1 MTRTL
6 QDLNVTFI
14 REALAH
20 GADQEL
26 VVLLQEQH
34 PADLAEAIEPLTEEE
49 KRRVFQL
56 LNPEQAADVLVELND
71 LSREEI
77 LEETSAARLAEIAEE
92 MESDEAA
99 DLLATLSEAT
109 QAEVLRRM
117 GREEMKDLA
126 ELLRYREDSAGGIM
140 KRELLAVRGDS
151 TVAEAV
157 AAFQQ
162 LSHTED
168 VEDIHNV
175 FVVDAERHLVGVLPI
190 RRLLLVDAATPIHR
204 VMDPNILKVRT
215 DVDQEEVARLFK
227 KYDLL
232 SIPVVDEGDRLVGR
246 ITVEDIVDVI
256 TEESGEDLLRM
267 GGVDEDDR
275 IFCLPSRSVRKRLPW
290 LTINLAT
297 AMLAASVVAIFQDTI
312 SQMVTLAVFM
322 PIVAGMGGN
331 AGTQTLTL
339 ITRGIAMGELSL
351 TNARRALIK
360 ESIVA
365 LANGVAIGVF
375 MALGTYLWKG
385 DWILGSVLGLA
396 LIVNML
402 VAGVV
407 GTIIPVLLKRFG
419 VDPAVASGII
429 VTTFT
434 DCFGFFFFLG
444 LASLALRFY
453 NL

>member
-99 DLLATLSEAT
+99 DLLATLPEAT